1 MGFSRSMA
9 SAVEIAQQVAPHF
22 AQRVL
27 AGHVC
32 DYALYAKAIGR
43 PSKEAR
49 VIGGAM
55 HVIGAACVIAGVPV
69 APLHYVQRADGK
81 WRAVFEGDSL
91 ERALVLPH
99 FNTLL
104 EAARLHSYKQ
114 EEFTLVERVLKNI
127 PKVLGP
133 HGLDSPHKVWHVA
146 LTNKKNKPA
155 TPFENAL
162 ALYQRDCGWE
172 RCVMRS
178 PTRRWATR
186 IGHK

>member
-1 MGFSRSMA
+1 
-9 SAVEIAQQVAPHF
+9 
-22 AQRVL
+22 
-27 AGHVC
+27 
-32 DYALYAKAIGR
+32 
-43 PSKEAR
+43 
-49 VIGGAM
+49 
-55 HVIGAACVIAGVPV
+55 
-69 APLHYVQRADGK
+69 
-81 WRAVFEGDSL
+81 FEGQSL

-172 RCVMRS
+172 RCVMRR

-186 IGHK
+186 LWHKR